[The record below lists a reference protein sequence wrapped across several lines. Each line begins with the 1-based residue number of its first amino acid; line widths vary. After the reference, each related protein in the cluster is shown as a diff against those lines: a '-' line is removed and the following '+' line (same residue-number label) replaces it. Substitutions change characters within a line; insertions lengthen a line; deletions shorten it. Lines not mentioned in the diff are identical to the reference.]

1 MSSQRKQREALPFPL
16 FVNVYEVNTEYRIY
30 LSQIML
36 YLADYFVVL
45 HKTLMCNDE
54 IKPDKNSIGRE
65 RLISKM
71 AF

>member
-1 MSSQRKQREALPFPL
+1 
-16 FVNVYEVNTEYRIY
+16 
-30 LSQIML
+30 ML
-36 YLADYFVVL
+36 YLADYFVTL

-65 RLISKM
+65 RLVSKM

>member
-1 MSSQRKQREALPFPL
+1 MNIVNDAINNDL
-16 FVNVYEVNTEYRIY
+16 FAV

-36 YLADYFVVL
+36 CLANYFVVL
-45 HKTLMCNDE
+45 HKTSMCNDE
-54 IKPDKNSIGRE
+54 IKPYKNSIGRE